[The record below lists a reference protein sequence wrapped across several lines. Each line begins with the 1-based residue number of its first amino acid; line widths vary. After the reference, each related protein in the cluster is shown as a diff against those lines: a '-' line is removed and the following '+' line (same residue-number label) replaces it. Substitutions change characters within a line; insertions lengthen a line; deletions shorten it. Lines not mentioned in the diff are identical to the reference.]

1 MDKKEVIQNGL
12 KTFWSDW
19 EQYQSYLT
27 SKNYPKAFKECVDFY
42 EGRQYQ
48 NANLILDIPPVTV
61 NEVRAITDVKTS
73 NILATPF
80 SVSFRSSNEVDEKL
94 TIKLNNFDQAILKEL
109 NHDLLNRRLVNCNQL
124 KGVFAIHYF
133 WNEDTV
139 GTKGIYKGSLQ
150 AEVLNPLWV
159 AISNPNEPDI
169 QKQEYVIIGTPMK
182 VNKVKK
188 MAKAI
193 GLSDEEIDM
202 IRPDDCDSL
211 VNSDDEKYNLND
223 DSSKHKC
230 TVLTKYFRQDGEVY
244 FQKCTKSVMLG
255 EPKCLNPLVN
265 KKALLKKKQDES
277 KDIYEIDPESAPMQT
292 SSYEQDGKNDNWYL
306 YPIEMNSLTPSDNS
320 IYGLSDVSDIIMLQ
334 KMLNISFATGY
345 KNALDNV
352 FPKYLAKEGAL
363 EQEITG
369 EPNEIIY
376 DHSQGSGWGIQKL
389 EGIPLSNSQ
398 VGLPATIM
406 EFMKTVSNS
415 RDVLQGDT
423 VGANMSAVA
432 IQSLQVQAEKP
443 IAQQREIFM
452 QSLVRMARIRLLFYK
467 FFYHKKRFSY
477 DLDDIEYEQK
487 LEQSNYGQGGNAP
500 VNKYA
505 YDEFEGDDYLGSIY
519 DVIVDVGRGTKY
531 DAITAQ
537 ETLNNLFLNGNI
549 DKMDSDKLEQY
560 ILALDP
566 HIFPYKEDLRK
577 LMRKQRQSEKAQLTQ
592 QVQML
597 TQQNETLQAQMQQMQ
612 LYIQKL
618 QAEFTDKINQQNQ
631 VIKDKDNAVKRAEDT
646 MFKLMNVNNP
656 NMM

>member
-1 MDKKEVIQNGL
+1 MKKKDKDKVQDGL

-19 EQYQSYLT
+19 DTYQSYLA
-27 SKNYPKAFKECVDFY
+27 SKNYPKVFKECVDFY

-48 NANLILDIPPVTV
+48 DTQMILDIPPVTV

-73 NILATPF
+73 NILSTPF
-80 SVSFRSSNEVDEKL
+80 SVNFRSSNDMDERL
-94 TIKLNNFDQAILKEL
+94 TTKLNNFDQAILKEL
-109 NHDLLNRRLVNCNQL
+109 NHDLINRRLVNCNQL
-124 KGVFAIHYF
+124 KGVFALHYF
-133 WNEDTV
+133 WNEDTI

-150 AEVLNPLWV
+150 AEVLNPLWI
-159 AISNPNEPDI
+159 ALSNPNEPDI

-193 GLSDEEIDM
+193 GLSDEEVEL
-202 IRPDDCDSL
+202 IRADECDGL
-211 VNSDDEKYNLND
+211 TNAEDEKNILNE

-244 FQKCTKSVMLG
+244 FQKCTKNVMLG

-265 KKALLKKKQDES
+265 KKALLKDKEDES
-277 KDIYEIDPESAPMQT
+277 KDIYAVDPESAPVQT
-292 SSYEQDGKNDNWYL
+292 SSYSQGVVDDNWYL

-334 KMLNISFATGY
+334 KMLNVSFATGY

-389 EGIPLSNSQ
+389 EGVPLSNSQ

-443 IAQQREIFM
+443 IAQQREIFI
-452 QSLVRMARIRLLFYK
+452 QSLARMARIRLLFYK
-467 FFYHKKRFSY
+467 FFYHQKRFSY
-477 DLDDIEYEQK
+477 DLDDIAYEEK
-487 LEQSNYGQGGNAP
+487 MEQANYGMGEGNMTP
-500 VNKYA
+500 PKYS
-505 YDEFEGDDYLGSIY
+505 YDTFEGDDYLGSVY
-519 DVIVDVGRGTKY
+519 EVIVDVGRGTKY

-537 ETLNNLFLNGNI
+537 ETLNNLFLNGNL
-549 DKMDSDKLEQY
+549 DKMDSDKLEMY
-560 ILALDP
+560 ILALDNN
-566 HIFPYKEDLRK
+566 IFPYKEDLRK

-592 QVQML
+592 QNQML
-597 TQQNETLQAQMQQMQ
+597 TQQVETMSAQMQQMQ
-612 LYIQKL
+612 MYIQKL
-618 QAEFTDKINQQNQ
+618 QTEFTDKINMQNE
-631 VIKDKDNAVKRAEDT
+631 VIKNKDYAVKRAEDT
-646 MFKLMNVNNP
+646 MFKMMNVG
-656 NMM
+656 